1 MSDLPAWGSGA
12 PGGATAHETGSRPG
26 SVRVS
31 LAHDY
36 LLVMRGA
43 ERVFA
48 AISDL
53 FAEAPIVTLLYDRQ
67 ALGWRFQ
74 GRSVTTSPLQ
84 RLGVDQDN
92 FRRMLPLYPAAA
104 SRLPVPPCDA
114 LISSSSAFAH
124 GARAPAGAVHVC
136 YCHSPFRYV
145 WHEHDRALAET
156 PPALRLPM
164 RGVLDMIRRWDL
176 AASERVDRYMANS
189 LLTRERIRSFYGRE
203 AAVVH
208 PPVET
213 TRFAPGEPGDELL
226 LVSEIVAHKRVG
238 VALEA
243 ARRAR
248 VPIAVAGSGPD
259 HDALAS
265 AYPEARFLGRVDDEQ
280 LARLYAQREGGA
292 GAGDGGVRDHRR
304 RGPGRRAAGDRRAG
318 RGGAGDRDRGPHR
331 AAGPARRR
339 RGLPPG
345 DRTPRQA
352 SVRSRRGGRRT
363 RTASRWRPSAGRCR
377 PSSTRPSSRVPG
389 RAAAAARAGSGGAD

>member
-12 PGGATAHETGSRPG
+12 PGGETARETVSQPG
-26 SVRVS
+26 TVRVS

-53 FAEAPIVTLLYDRQ
+53 YHDAPIVTLLYDRE

-74 GRSVTTSPLQ
+74 GRSVTTSSLQ
-84 RLGVDQDN
+84 RLGAGQDS

-104 SRLPVPPCDA
+104 TRLPVPPCDA

-124 GARAPAGAVHVC
+124 GVRAPAGAVHLC

-145 WHEHDRALAET
+145 WHEHARALAET
-156 PPALRLPM
+156 PRALRLPM
-164 RGVLDMIRRWDL
+164 RGVLEMIRRWDL
-176 AASERVDRYMANS
+176 AASERVDRYVANS

-259 HDALAS
+259 HDALAG
-265 AYPEARFLGRVDDEQ
+265 AYPEARFLGRVEDEQ
-280 LARLYAQREGGA
+280 LARLYAQARAVLVPAMEEFGITAVEAQAAGRPVIAARAGGA
-292 GAGDGGVRDHRR
+292 LETVLEGRTGLLARLDDVEDFQRAIEHLDRLPFDPAEAVGNADRFSVAAFR
-304 RGPGRRAAGDRRAG
+304 RGLQAELDKALEEGPRPE
-318 RGGAGDRDRGPHR
+318 RGKRP
-331 AAGPARRR
+331 RRR
-339 RGLPPG
+339 RG
-345 DRTPRQA
+345 R
-352 SVRSRRGGRRT
+352 
-363 RTASRWRPSAGRCR
+363 
-377 PSSTRPSSRVPG
+377 
-389 RAAAAARAGSGGAD
+389 